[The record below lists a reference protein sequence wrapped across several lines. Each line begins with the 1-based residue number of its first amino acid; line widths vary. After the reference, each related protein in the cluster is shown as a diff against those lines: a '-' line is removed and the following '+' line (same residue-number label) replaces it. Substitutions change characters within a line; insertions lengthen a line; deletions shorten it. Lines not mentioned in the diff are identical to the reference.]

1 MTRREAITSINS
13 TLAELSDERV
23 RALAELARS
32 WLQPTVFSTLS
43 AADRAELDGAVDG
56 LDIGESVAWET
67 VQAELEAK
75 LKAAGA

>member
-32 WLQPTVFSTLS
+32 QLQPTVFSTLS

-56 LDIGESVAWET
+56 LDMGEPVAWET